1 MSAKAPSAKE
11 LVDSV
16 EIQLD
21 TPIVLE
27 IINCLRQRLVKGH
40 NDYKLT
46 SEQSHEISVG
56 DITYLKLL
64 GYGVYEETDDDDDD
78 DQAIYNVFID
88 RDMLDKKVAVSGAKR
103 ARTS

>member
-40 NDYKLT
+40 NDYELT

-78 DQAIYNVFID
+78 QVIYNVFIA
-88 RDMLDKKVAVSGAKR
+88 RDMLDKKVAASGAKR
-103 ARTS
+103 ARTA